1 MNSSVF
7 VKAASMVI
15 SMVIYVLLLIPE
27 KMTDIFLPVGK
38 MYSLD

>member
-15 SMVIYVLLLIPE
+15 SKVIYVLLLIPE
-27 KMTDIFLPVGK
+27 KMTETFFYL
-38 MYSLD
+38 

>member
-27 KMTDIFLPVGK
+27 EMTDIFLPVGK